1 MHLCQQEAKELKG
14 TVPACVKGES
24 KKESTA
30 ETRRLISLFE
40 DKVSAKDKE
49 IMDLEEAGDHKG
61 LPSASRVHTGRSR
74 PPPLRSPSRA
84 PHRLTSNKCDRF
96 WPRT

>member
-1 MHLCQQEAKELKG
+1 MHLCHQEAKELKG
-14 TVPACVKGES
+14 TVPACVKSEG

-49 IMDLEEAGDHKG
+49 IMD
-61 LPSASRVHTGRSR
+61 
-74 PPPLRSPSRA
+74 
-84 PHRLTSNKCDRF
+84 
-96 WPRT
+96 